1 LSAIFTKIKAR
12 LTPFLLVFSGTLPR
26 FSGILWRFQR
36 FLQILPKLRRILP
49 GFTSNKNFFEK
60 RLHPLHPRPTP
71 QHTSRSNVSLH
82 VLIPVWLLRY
92 LPTERPEIIG
102 KIQEFDMQV
111 PVVLVPVVLLHIHV
125 KYAKVLYIFQH
136 FESCI
141 WLHDWSNYFQ
151 WYDMHIFHHYKR
163 FVHLI

>member
-1 LSAIFTKIKAR
+1 
-12 LTPFLLVFSGTLPR
+12 
-26 FSGILWRFQR
+26 
-36 FLQILPKLRRILP
+36 
-49 GFTSNKNFFEK
+49 
-60 RLHPLHPRPTP
+60 
-71 QHTSRSNVSLH
+71 
-82 VLIPVWLLRY
+82 LIPVWLLRY

-141 WLHDWSNYFQ
+141 
-151 WYDMHIFHHYKR
+151 
-163 FVHLI
+163 